1 MFSLSWAEAIEL
13 SDEFI
18 PLSVPNLKGRE
29 LELVSNAIRDE
40 WVSTAGPYVEEFESK
55 LAEYVGVDGAV
66 SCQNGTAGLHL
77 ALLLSGVTA
86 KDAVIVPA
94 LTFIAAVNP
103 VKYIGAEPIFM
114 DCDASLCMDPEKL
127 EHFCREEC
135 DFDGSVLIH
144 RASGRPVKTLVVVH
158 VFGNMADMERI
169 LATASEFNMRV
180 VEDATEALGTRYTD
194 GPLAGRFAGTMGDFG
209 VYSFNGNKIITT
221 GGGGMLVAKDAGLLA
236 RAKHLSTQ
244 AKSDVVYF
252 EHDEI
257 GYNYRMTNLQ
267 AAMGIAQLEQL
278 ESFIEAKE
286 RNYQRYCEL
295 AQDVKGLDI
304 LGFRSG
310 TRSNKW
316 FYSLVCDEQGAFD
329 RDDIIARLSAQR
341 IQARPVWGIIC
352 DQKPYEGSIEYKVE
366 KARRYRERI
375 VNVPCSTNLALE
387 DVGRVMGTIKECSS
401 DRAE

>member
-1 MFSLSWAEAIEL
+1 M
-13 SDEFI
+13 SDDFI

-29 LELVSNAIRDE
+29 LELVSNAVRTE

-55 LAEYVGVDGAV
+55 LAEYVGADGAV

-103 VKYIGAEPIFM
+103 VKYIGAAPIFM
-114 DCDASLCMDPEKL
+114 DCDDSLCIDPEKL
-127 EHFCREEC
+127 ERFCREEC
-135 DFDGSVLIH
+135 DFDGTVLTH
-144 RASGRPVKTLVVVH
+144 RASGRPIKTLVVVH

-169 LATASEFNMRV
+169 LVIASEFNIRV
-180 VEDATEALGTRYTD
+180 VEDATEALGTHYTE
-194 GPLAGRFAGTMGDFG
+194 GPFGGRFAGTMGDFG

-221 GGGGMLVAKDAGLLA
+221 GGGGMLVAKDPDLLA
-236 RAKHLSTQ
+236 HAKHLSTQ

-278 ESFIEAKE
+278 ETFIETKE

-295 AQDVKGLDI
+295 VRDMDGLEM
-304 LGFRSG
+304 LGFRPG

-316 FYSLVCDEQGAFD
+316 FYSVVCDGRGTYD
-329 RDDIIARLSAQR
+329 RDVVIDGLSAR
-341 IQARPVWGIIC
+341 HIQARPVWGIIS
-352 DQKPYEGSIEYKVE
+352 DQKPYAGSIEYEVE
-366 KARRYRERI
+366 KARLYRERI
-375 VNVPCSTNLALE
+375 VNVPCSTNLSLE
-387 DVGRVMGTIKECSS
+387 DVERVMEAVKECAS
-401 DRAE
+401 DEAE